1 MQVGVF
7 AAKTLAI
14 LAYYL
19 DKRHRNICKNNLLLA
34 FGSETSAETVKKI
47 SIGAY
52 NNLFL
57 SIIEFGRYALSSR
70 DKLVNDVEFRNLESY
85 EYAKKQGKGVL
96 LLTGHFSSWEVMALG
111 GSLLD
116 PMTIVVRPLDN
127 EPINR
132 LLLKFRSVYGN
143 DIIPKKNPLRK
154 VLRTLKKGGL
164 VGLLIDQNASEE
176 EGAFVPFFGCPAS
189 TIRAPIEIA
198 LKTGAVAL
206 PTFIV
211 RKSPGKFILDYGKP
225 IEFIKTGNHEQDVI
239 DGLTKFNKAF
249 EAKIREN
256 PEQWF
261 WMHRRWKT
269 RPPGDEKS
277 IY

>member
-164 VGLLIDQNASEE
+164 VGLLIDQHLFRSL
-176 EGAFVPFFGCPAS
+176 GA
-189 TIRAPIEIA
+189 
-198 LKTGAVAL
+198 LL
-206 PTFIV
+206 P
-211 RKSPGKFILDYGKP
+211 
-225 IEFIKTGNHEQDVI
+225 Q
-239 DGLTKFNKAF
+239 
-249 EAKIREN
+249 
-256 PEQWF
+256 
-261 WMHRRWKT
+261 
-269 RPPGDEKS
+269 
-277 IY
+277 